1 MTEIKGGNDMLNV
14 ATIGSSWITE
24 SFIKAIQLS
33 KAFQLKAVYSR
44 SQSNGKDLAQVFG
57 ADYYTDQLNNIL
69 FDPEVQVV
77 YIASPNALHFEQ
89 AMRAIKAGKHCI
101 IEKPMFTSVQ
111 EWHEAFDMA
120 DKMGV
125 KIFEA
130 AKHIHN
136 RNYKRFRQLVKNK
149 LDELETPF
157 LGANLNLGKY
167 NLDYLKFLAAEE
179 TGQDV
184 PNVFNPDMATGNL
197 MDLGVYPIYVAV
209 DLFGIPQSV
218 HYDPIKGHNGI
229 DIYGNMTLEYQGF
242 DIHIFSSMVSHSV
255 LPSEFYFDDET
266 VVVYQMSRIAKVDL
280 VQASGEVATVISYT
294 PENQLYDEVVAFS
307 EMIKQGDDV
316 NNQWRYEGYKQLS
329 LQVHQVMDMLKR
341 SIQA

>member
-1 MTEIKGGNDMLNV
+1 
-14 ATIGSSWITE
+14 
-24 SFIKAIQLS
+24 
-33 KAFQLKAVYSR
+33 
-44 SQSNGKDLAQVFG
+44 
-57 ADYYTDQLNNIL
+57 
-69 FDPEVQVV
+69 
-77 YIASPNALHFEQ
+77 
-89 AMRAIKAGKHCI
+89 
-101 IEKPMFTSVQ
+101 
-111 EWHEAFDMA
+111 
-120 DKMGV
+120 
-125 KIFEA
+125 
-130 AKHIHN
+130 
-136 RNYKRFRQLVKNK
+136 
-149 LDELETPF
+149 
-157 LGANLNLGKY
+157 
-167 NLDYLKFLAAEE
+167 
-179 TGQDV
+179 
-184 PNVFNPDMATGNL
+184 MATGNL

-229 DIYGNMTLEYQGF
+229 DIYGNMTLVYQGF
-242 DIHIFSSMVSHSV
+242 DIHIFSSMASHSV

-307 EMIKQGDDV
+307 EMIKLGDDV

>member
-1 MTEIKGGNDMLNV
+1 MLNV

-33 KAFQLKAVYSR
+33 NTFHLKAVYSR
-44 SQSNGKDLAQVFG
+44 SQANGKDLAEVFK
-57 ADYYTDQLNNIL
+57 ADYYTDELNNIL

-89 AMRAIKAGKHCI
+89 AIRAIKAGKHCI
-101 IEKPMFTSVQ
+101 IEKPMFTSSD
-111 EWHEAFDMA
+111 EWHQAHELA

-149 LDELETPF
+149 FQELETPF

-167 NLDYLKFLAAEE
+167 NADYLKFLAAQE
-179 TGQDV
+179 TGDTV
-184 PNVFNPDMATGNL
+184 PNVFNPEMATGNL

-209 DLFGIPQSV
+209 DLFGIPQQV
-218 HYDPIKGHNGI
+218 HYVPIKGHNGI
-229 DIYGNMTLEYQGF
+229 DIYGNMTLEYEGF
-242 DIHIFSSMVSHSV
+242 DIHIFTSMVTHSV

-266 VVVYQMSRIAKVDL
+266 VVVYEMSRISRVDL
-280 VQASGEVATVISYT
+280 VQAGGEVATLISYT
-294 PENQLYDEVVAFS
+294 PENQLYDEVVAFK
-307 EMIKQGDDV
+307 EMIQAGDDM

-329 LQVHQVMDMLKR
+329 LQVHQVLDMLKR
-341 SIQA
+341 SMS